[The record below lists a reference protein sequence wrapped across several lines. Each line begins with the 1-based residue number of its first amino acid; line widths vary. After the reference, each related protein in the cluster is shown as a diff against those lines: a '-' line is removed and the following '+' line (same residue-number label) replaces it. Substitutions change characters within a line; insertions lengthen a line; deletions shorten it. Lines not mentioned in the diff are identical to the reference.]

1 LKVVGLAERCGAMG
15 PGTVFTGSLV
25 PMTPERERERE
36 RDERQ
41 AIDVRNLFRI
51 YSLCPF
57 SRKEFHF

>member
-36 RDERQ
+36 KEREMRDRPSM
-41 AIDVRNLFRI
+41 FGI
-51 YSLCPF
+51 YS
-57 SRKEFHF
+57 